1 MSPRDDHQVPT
12 EPVPDNDDPLPD
24 EDPTPEEDPVPDHNP
39 VVDTAALTSEAQTS
53 RQTRARIASRSA
65 RLFPLLF

>member
-39 VVDTAALTSEAQTS
+39 VTDTAALTSETQAWL
-53 RQTRARIASRSA
+53 QTRTRTASRSV
-65 RLFPLLF
+65 RFFPFPF